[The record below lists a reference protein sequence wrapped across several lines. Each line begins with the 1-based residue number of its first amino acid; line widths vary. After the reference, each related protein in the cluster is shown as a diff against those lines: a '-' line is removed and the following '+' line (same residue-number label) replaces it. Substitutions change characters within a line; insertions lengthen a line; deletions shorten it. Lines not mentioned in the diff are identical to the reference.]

1 MGQNFELCKL
11 EGKTSIMIIKKTAA
25 ISSLSGLEHIL
36 ESEDVESVRASFF
49 EMQHLYQSATREIS
63 TKLEIL
69 DDEFQFIHKRNPIH
83 NMQSRIKSIE
93 SIFEKLS
100 RKEIDISIDAA
111 KENLTDIAGIRVVC
125 YDIEDIYMIAKMLI
139 MQDDITVIRETDYI
153 KNPKVN
159 GYRSLHLVVK
169 VPVFFS
175 DRKEIV
181 PVEIQIRTIAMDFWA
196 SLEHQLRYKTIGTIP
211 PLVAQELQEC
221 ADSIADTDLKMQNI
235 YKSIEKYN
243 CDEESDSIA
252 N

>member
-1 MGQNFELCKL
+1 M
-11 EGKTSIMIIKKTAA
+11 IMKKTAT
-25 ISSLSGLEHIL
+25 ITSLHGLENIL
-36 ESEDVESVRASFF
+36 ANEDIESIRVSFF

-93 SIFEKLS
+93 SIFEKLN
-100 RKEIDISIDAA
+100 RKELELCIDTA

-125 YDIEDIYMIAKMLI
+125 YYIEDIYMIAKMLT
-139 MQDDITVIRETDYI
+139 MQDDITVVREIDYI
-153 KNPKVN
+153 KNPKAN

-196 SLEHQLRYKTIGTIP
+196 SLEHQLRYKTMETIP
-211 PLVAQELQEC
+211 SSVTKELQEC
-221 ADSIADTDLKMQNI
+221 ADNIANTDLKMQNI
-235 YKSIEKYN
+235 YKTMQQYN
-243 CDEESDSIA
+243 CDEKSDSISS
-252 N
+252 

>member
-1 MGQNFELCKL
+1 MIMN
-11 EGKTSIMIIKKTAA
+11 KTTDIK
-25 ISSLSGLEHIL
+25 SLNGLEHIF
-36 ESEDVESVRASFF
+36 ESEEIESIRLSFF

-83 NMQSRIKSIE
+83 NMQNRIKSIE
-93 SIFEKLS
+93 SICEKLN
-100 RKEIDISIDAA
+100 RKELEISIEAA

-125 YDIEDIYMIAKMLI
+125 SYIEDIYMIAKMLK
-139 MQDDITVIRETDYI
+139 MQDDITIVREIDYI
-153 KNPKVN
+153 KNPKAN

-196 SLEHQLRYKTIGTIP
+196 SLEHQLKYKTAETIP
-211 PLVAQELQEC
+211 PSVAKELQEC
-221 ADSIADTDLKMQNI
+221 AENIAATDLKMQSI
-235 YKSIEKYN
+235 YKTIQKYN
-243 CDEESDSIA
+243 CD
-252 N
+252 

>member
-1 MGQNFELCKL
+1 MN
-11 EGKTSIMIIKKTAA
+11 KTTDIK
-25 ISSLSGLEHIL
+25 SLNGLEHIF
-36 ESEDVESVRASFF
+36 ESEEIESIRLSFF

-83 NMQSRIKSIE
+83 NMQNRIKSIE
-93 SIFEKLS
+93 SICEKLN
-100 RKEIDISIDAA
+100 RKELEISIEAA

-125 YDIEDIYMIAKMLI
+125 SYIEDIYMIAKMLK
-139 MQDDITVIRETDYI
+139 MQDDITIVREIDYI
-153 KNPKVN
+153 KNPKAN

-196 SLEHQLRYKTIGTIP
+196 SLEHQLKYKTAETIP
-211 PLVAQELQEC
+211 PSVAKELQEC
-221 ADSIADTDLKMQNI
+221 AENIAATDLKMQSI
-235 YKSIEKYN
+235 YKTIQKYN
-243 CDEESDSIA
+243 CD
-252 N
+252 

>member
-1 MGQNFELCKL
+1 
-11 EGKTSIMIIKKTAA
+11 
-25 ISSLSGLEHIL
+25 
-36 ESEDVESVRASFF
+36 
-49 EMQHLYQSATREIS
+49 TREIS

-93 SIFEKLS
+93 SIFEKLN
-100 RKEIDISIDAA
+100 RKELEISIDVA

-125 YDIEDIYMIAKMLI
+125 YYIEDIYMIAKMLT
-139 MQDDITVIRETDYI
+139 MQDDITVVRETDYI
-153 KNPKVN
+153 KNPKAN

-196 SLEHQLRYKTIGTIP
+196 SLEHQLRYKTMETIP
-211 PLVAQELQEC
+211 SSVAQELQEC
-221 ADSIADTDLKMQNI
+221 ADNIANTDLKMQNI
-235 YKSIEKYN
+235 YKTIQEYN
-243 CDEESDSIA
+243 CEDASDLIP
-252 N
+252 